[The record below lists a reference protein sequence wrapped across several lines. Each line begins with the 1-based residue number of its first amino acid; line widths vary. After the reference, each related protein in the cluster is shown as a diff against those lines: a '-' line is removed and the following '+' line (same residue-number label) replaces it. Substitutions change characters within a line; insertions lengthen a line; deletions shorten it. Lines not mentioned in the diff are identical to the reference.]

1 MFVNALLS
9 QHSSTPST
17 AWGNEGGKALVAQ
30 LLCCLY
36 VGGVCFALYSTHEK
50 HVIKQTLR
58 DVLG

>member
-17 AWGNEGGKALVAQ
+17 AWGKEGGKALVAQ

-36 VGGVCFALYSTHEK
+36 VVVCVLPFTLLMKST
-50 HVIKQTLR
+50 
-58 DVLG
+58 